1 MWRLGTFFHE
11 MAYGLLSVF
20 IPLYIAT
27 SATSGGLGGSLL
39 DLGIIMALSV
49 VFTIPSSYYLA
60 EVIGYLPAFII
71 AGLLF
76 FVAFVCLKVFS

>member
-27 SATSGGLGGSLL
+27 SVTSGGLGGSLV
-39 DLGIIMALSV
+39 DLGIIIGLSV
-49 VFTIPSSYYLA
+49 FCTIPAAYFWGW
-60 EVIGYLPAFII
+60 IMR
-71 AGLLF
+71 
-76 FVAFVCLKVFS
+76 

>member
-27 SATSGGLGGSLL
+27 SETSGGLGGSLL
-39 DLGIIMALSV
+39 DLGIIIGLSV
-49 VFTIPSSYYLA
+49 VCTIPASYFGA
-60 EVIGYLPAFII
+60 TSAI
-71 AGLLF
+71 
-76 FVAFVCLKVFS
+76 K